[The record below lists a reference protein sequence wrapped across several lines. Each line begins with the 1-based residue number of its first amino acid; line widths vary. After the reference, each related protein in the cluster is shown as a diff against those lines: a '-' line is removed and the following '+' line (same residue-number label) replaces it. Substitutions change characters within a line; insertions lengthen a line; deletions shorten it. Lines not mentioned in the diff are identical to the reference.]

1 MDFIVRSWFST
12 TFPTEL
18 IQNLPGSI
26 LTDKTD
32 PNEPTS
38 TRTGISEE
46 RKIMENSRYRSSGEL
61 GGRTMVDGLEMVAAE
76 TIEEAKAEGDG
87 ILAGFSGGRW
97 CDDGGAG
104 NWGRLPWCF
113 VHRRPERIEAERERS

>member
-18 IQNLPGSI
+18 IQNLPESI

-61 GGRTMVDGLEMVAAE
+61 GGRT
-76 TIEEAKAEGDG
+76 TIEEAKAEREGV
-87 ILAGFSGGRW
+87 LAGFSGGR
-97 CDDGGAG
+97 
-104 NWGRLPWCF
+104 L
-113 VHRRPERIEAERERS
+113 

>member
-1 MDFIVRSWFST
+1 MDFVVRSWFST

-26 LTDKTD
+26 LTDETD

-46 RKIMENSRYRSSGEL
+46 RKIMANSRYRSSGEL
-61 GGRTMVDGLEMVAAE
+61 GGRTMVDRLEVVTVE
-76 TIEEAKAEGDG
+76 TVEEAKAEGDG
-87 ILAGFSGGRW
+87 MLAGFSGGRR
-97 CDDGGAG
+97 CDDGSAG
-104 NWGRLPWCF
+104 N
-113 VHRRPERIEAERERS
+113 